1 MIEQREL
8 DILHRFFPVKTG
20 SQTVHGLMRLP
31 DAISFCDNWN
41 SPRMVAVTRGDDL
54 ALAGDANASGWMEF
68 IASLDFSGFIQA
80 PETFLSGLKQIDP
93 ELKIWPRVSFVLET
107 PLKDIPYPSNAQI
120 RKISPDDAAVL
131 EKISA
136 AWLWKYWRDTEDF
149 CRTGTAF
156 VTVVNGQP
164 ASVSSIF
171 SQSNRYVDI
180 AVATHPEFR
189 GQGYAMAAAHTL
201 CREIVSQRKQP
212 VWNTST
218 GNAASRAMPLKLGF
232 REIPAKP
239 FFVMRRDL
247 PN

>member
-1 MIEQREL
+1 MIEQRKL
-8 DILHRFFPVKTG
+8 DVLRRFFPVTTG
-20 SQTVHGLMRLP
+20 SQAVHTLLRLP
-31 DAISFCDNWN
+31 DSISFCDNW
-41 SPRMVAVTRGDDL
+41 SKPRMVAVTRNDDL
-54 ALAGDANASGWMEF
+54 VLAGDAEANGWIDF
-68 IASLDFSGFIQA
+68 VGSLDFSGFIQA
-80 PETFLSGLKQIDP
+80 SETFLLGLKQIDP
-93 ELKIWPRVSFVLET
+93 EIKIWPRVSFVLET
-107 PLKDIPYPSNAQI
+107 PLKDIPYPSNAQV
-120 RKISPDDAAVL
+120 RKISPGDAAVL

-136 AWLWKYWRDTEDF
+136 AWLWKYWSDTEDF

-156 VTVVNGQP
+156 VTVSNGQTV
-164 ASVSSIF
+164 SVSSIF

-189 GQGYAMAAAHTL
+189 GEGYAMAAAHTL
-201 CREIVSQRKQP
+201 CREIVSQGKQP

-232 REIPAKP
+232 REIPAEP